1 MNEVLVNGTVLK
13 GAANSYTILR
23 ALGQGS
29 FGITYL
35 AQTQVVGP
43 LGTINV
49 KVALKEFFMK
59 EINSR
64 EGSTVTGGSSRNG
77 LFDKYRQKFRREA
90 QNLSRMQSPGIVKV
104 LESFDTNNTS
114 YIAMEYLGG
123 GSLDD
128 LIIRN
133 DGLDEELSLHY
144 VRGIGQA
151 LSYMHSH
158 QMLHLDLK
166 PSNVMLNDMG
176 EPILIDFGLSK
187 QYDESGQPE
196 SSTTVGGGT
205 PGYAPIEQSS
215 YHEGK
220 GFPVTIDVYAL
231 GATLFKMLTGH
242 RPPECDE
249 IINEGFPV
257 DDLKGVSQT
266 TVAAIEK
273 AMSFR
278 KADRYQ
284 SVDDFLAALGTPV
297 AATPTEATTIDRGE
311 ETEVEVVHVVAI
323 PSQQMP
329 RKETIRVGKETFQ
342 MLYVEGGTFTMG
354 STVEQDPSADGDERP
369 LHSVTVDGF
378 YIGET
383 QVTQSLWR
391 SIMGYNRSSYKSDGR
406 PVENVSWDE
415 VQKFIDSLNRKTG
428 RQFRLPT
435 EAEWEFAARGGN
447 RGRGYRF
454 SGSDNIGEVAWYN
467 GNSEKRTHL
476 VKTKKPNELGLYDMS
491 GNVWEW
497 CGDWYDEYTPEV
509 QLNPQGPAEGTVRV
523 FRGGGWND
531 SIAGCRVTSRFCGE
545 PTVRYDNL
553 GFRLVLDK

>member
-1 MNEVLVNGTVLK
+1 MNQMHEVLENGTVLK
-13 GAANSYTILR
+13 GVANSYTILR

-43 LGTINV
+43 LGSINV

-64 EGSTVTGGSSRNG
+64 EGSSVTGGSSRNG

-90 QNLSRMQSPGIVKV
+90 QNLSRMQCPGIVKV

-128 LIIRN
+128 LIMRN
-133 DGLDEELSLHY
+133 GGLGEQESLRY

-176 EPILIDFGLSK
+176 EPVLIDFGLSK

-231 GATLFKMLTGH
+231 GATLFKLLTGH

-249 IINEGFPV
+249 IINDGFPV
-257 DDLKGVSQT
+257 GDLKGVSQA
-266 TVAAIEK
+266 TVNAVEK

-284 SVDDFLAALGTPV
+284 TVDEFLVALGTPV
-297 AATPTEATTIDRGE
+297 VSSPSEDTVIGRGE
-311 ETEVEVVHVVAI
+311 ETEVEVAGVVSVHTNDIGRAVPPSISMVA
-323 PSQQMP
+323 PQ
-329 RKETIRVGKETFQ
+329 EIRLGREIVR
-342 MLYVEGGTFTMG
+342 MLFVEGGTFTMG
-354 STVEQDPSADGDERP
+354 STVEQDSDADGDEGP
-369 LHSVTVDGF
+369 LHSVSVDGF

-383 QVTQSLWR
+383 AVTQALWR
-391 SIMGYNRSSYKSDGR
+391 SVMGYNPSVYKGDNR
-406 PVENVSWDE
+406 PVENVSWND
-415 VQKFIDSLNRKTG
+415 VQNFINRLNQLTGKT
-428 RQFRLPT
+428 FRLPT

-447 RGRGYRF
+447 RSHGYRF
-454 SGSDNIGEVAWYN
+454 SGSDKIGP
-467 GNSEKRTHL
+467 SCKLRT
-476 VKTKKPNELGLYDMS
+476 
-491 GNVWEW
+491 
-497 CGDWYDEYTPEV
+497 
-509 QLNPQGPAEGTVRV
+509 
-523 FRGGGWND
+523 
-531 SIAGCRVTSRFCGE
+531 
-545 PTVRYDNL
+545 
-553 GFRLVLDK
+553 